1 MCEIRTP
8 FLVYTV
14 NVTVQQLDFKS
25 KGEDG
30 QEGEDVW
37 RTVGYVEIGPR
48 RIGDN
53 TARKHKGKSSGPQV
67 NLFVLPVVFLA
78 PSGAGKYARL
88 VHTNINSM

>member
-30 QEGEDVW
+30 EEGEDVW
-37 RTVGYVEIGPR
+37 KTVGYVEIGPR

-67 NLFVLPVVFLA
+67 SLLVLLASLLASFLG
-78 PSGAGKYARL
+78 PTQLSI
-88 VHTNINSM
+88 TCSMD

>member
-30 QEGEDVW
+30 EEGKDVW
-37 RTVGYVEIGPR
+37 KTVGYVEIGPR

-67 NLFVLPVVFLA
+67 SLLVLPASLLASFLSPA
-78 PSGAGKYARL
+78 QLSI
-88 VHTNINSM
+88 TCSMD

>member
-30 QEGEDVW
+30 QEGEDIW

-67 NLFVLPVVFLA
+67 CYQLYSLLQVVLV
-78 PSGAGKYARL
+78 
-88 VHTNINSM
+88 NMQD